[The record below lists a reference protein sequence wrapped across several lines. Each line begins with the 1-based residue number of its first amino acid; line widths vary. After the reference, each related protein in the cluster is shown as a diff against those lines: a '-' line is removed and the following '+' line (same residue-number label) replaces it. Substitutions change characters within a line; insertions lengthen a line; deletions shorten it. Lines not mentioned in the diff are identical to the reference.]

1 MEWTMFHKCKT
12 ICDWIEWAHS
22 PDEARKYAMKG
33 DETCLFGPF
42 EWGTKMKQ
50 GARTDLDAV
59 ANLVAD
65 GLDYNDI
72 VRTGL
77 HHTTCAKYERYICLL
92 TMLRDN
98 PVMPP
103 VQWPLHIFNQTI
115 EKPDPK
121 KKKRHLWVAG
131 KTNMGK
137 TYECVKKLGANNI
150 CYFGGKKKHMWEIYN
165 NEPVVIFDDVSIDFV
180 EITMLTNTI
189 PFLNNVE
196 NRYTGKR
203 IKKNNMCIVIV
214 LSNHSYKDMKYTN
227 EHKQAIHARFIL
239 VDLRR
244 PASGV
249 KVEAGYKVNI
259 GEVDYDEIDDPLA
272 PVFATGPVPAD
283 HITQWERLSVQIAR
297 DATPESNVSVA
308 QGARAP
314 AVGWVGIQPGQA
326 SAVGNSDS
334 SVAAPTGSQDDPL
347 ILD

>member
-1 MEWTMFHKCKT
+1 MGPDFQAIVKELLEVCPDFSYICGSFEAGKEAIPEDDSNYFGDGNLKRYSLGVDARLRQACGLAWLRRTGFLITRVGSSALTQRFCVLYFCVVGGGRMHWQLYAETNKQFMEWTMFHKCKAV
-12 ICDWIEWAHS
+12 CDFIEWAHS

-103 VQWPLHIFNQTI
+103 VQWPLHIFNQTV

-189 PFLNNVE
+189 PFLNNIE

-203 IKKNNMCIVIV
+203 IKKN
-214 LSNHSYKDMKYTN
+214 
-227 EHKQAIHARFIL
+227 
-239 VDLRR
+239 
-244 PASGV
+244 
-249 KVEAGYKVNI
+249 
-259 GEVDYDEIDDPLA
+259 
-272 PVFATGPVPAD
+272 
-283 HITQWERLSVQIAR
+283 
-297 DATPESNVSVA
+297 
-308 QGARAP
+308 
-314 AVGWVGIQPGQA
+314 
-326 SAVGNSDS
+326 
-334 SVAAPTGSQDDPL
+334 
-347 ILD
+347 